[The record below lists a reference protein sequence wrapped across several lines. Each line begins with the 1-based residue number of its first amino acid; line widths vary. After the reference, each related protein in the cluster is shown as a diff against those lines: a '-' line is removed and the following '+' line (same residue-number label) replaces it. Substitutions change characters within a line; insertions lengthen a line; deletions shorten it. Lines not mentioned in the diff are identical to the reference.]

1 MAVDDLKLD
10 VEVDSGAMN
19 ELKEILSSLVEIN
32 NTIEANL
39 VKLNT
44 RIEEVVRNSVH
55 FKTFK

>member
-10 VEVDSGAMN
+10 VEVDSGAVN

-44 RIEEVVRNSVH
+44 RIEEVARSSVS
-55 FKTFK
+55 FK

>member
-1 MAVDDLKLD
+1 MMAVDDLKLD
-10 VEVDSGAMN
+10 VEVDSGALN

-44 RIEEVVRNSVH
+44 RIEEVARSSVS
-55 FKTFK
+55 FK